1 MVVAF
6 VLFSALLHATW
17 NAMLRVERDKDRAL
31 IAAVLTA
38 TVIAIVVA
46 VVRCTITGEAPLP
59 GWSAAWATLAG
70 VFEWA
75 YFYSLARALASGPLG
90 TVYTISRGGSV
101 VLVWPLS
108 VVLFGEHITSAAALG
123 SIVVL
128 AGLGLSG
135 LGDRRHDRDLDH
147 ELRGQQRRSIAWSIA
162 CAGSIAI
169 YHLAYKG
176 AEAEHG
182 NPAAVFALALGLATA
197 INVARVG
204 RDGRRIVID
213 ILRTR
218 TWRVVLMGITCGGS
232 FLILLEALAHGG
244 AGFVLTLR
252 NTSVLFAAG
261 LAWLIGERPRVPQLV
276 GAACVA
282 AGATVMA
289 WS

>member
-1 MVVAF
+1 
-6 VLFSALLHATW
+6 
-17 NAMLRVERDKDRAL
+17 MLRVEPDKDRAL

-38 TVIAIVVA
+38 TAIAITVA
-46 VVRCTITGEAPLP
+46 VVRCAITGEVPFP
-59 GWSAAWATLAG
+59 GSSAVWAAVAG

-75 YFYSLARALASGPLG
+75 YFYSLARALGSGLLG

-108 VVLFGEHITSAAALG
+108 VALFGEHITYEAALG
-123 SIVVL
+123 SLVVL

-135 LGDRRHDRDLDH
+135 LADGRRAGPIDH
-147 ELRGQQRRSIAWSIA
+147 ELRGRQRASIGWSIA
-162 CAGSIAI
+162 CAASIAV

-204 RDGRRIVID
+204 RAGRRVVVQ

-218 TWRVVLMGITCGGS
+218 TWRVIAMGITCGGS

-252 NTSVLFAAG
+252 NTSVLFAVV
-261 LAWLIGERPRVPQLV
+261 LAWLIGERPRLPQLV
-276 GAACVA
+276 GATCVA
-282 AGATVMA
+282 VGAVVMA